1 MDGDEDDAEAV
12 YGRVQGEGG
21 AGGDPRRPD
30 AGGAG
35 GQARHPPDDD
45 CDVEAAGDRGHGGD
59 LLGRTTEAAKAA
71 GDTEIEKLHAKIGQL
86 VVERDFLSKGFAR

>member
-1 MDGDEDDAEAV
+1 MDGNGDDAEAV
-12 YGRVQGEGG
+12 YGRVQGGGG
-21 AGGDPRRPD
+21 AGGDPGRTD

-35 GQARHPPDDD
+35 EQARHSPDDD
-45 CDVEAAGDRGHGGD
+45 CDMEAAGDRGMAATFSGAGG
-59 LLGRTTEAAKAA
+59 AAKAA